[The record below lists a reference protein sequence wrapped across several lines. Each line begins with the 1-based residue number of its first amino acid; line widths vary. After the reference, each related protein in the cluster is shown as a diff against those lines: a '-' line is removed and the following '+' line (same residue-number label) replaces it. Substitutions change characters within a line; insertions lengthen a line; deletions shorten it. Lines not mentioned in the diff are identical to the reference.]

1 MQIGQK
7 NLVICSNT
15 DMEAAM
21 AKRKTTAKKRIEAES
36 IKIIRANAA
45 NIRRSL
51 KRIETGGKRDKIS
64 KIIRANASNIRKA
77 LKRIEKARA

>member
-1 MQIGQK
+1 
-7 NLVICSNT
+7 
-15 DMEAAM
+15 MEAKM
-21 AKRKTTAKKRIEAES
+21 PKRKTATKKRIEAES

-51 KRIETGGKRDKIS
+51 KRIETEGKRDKIS
-64 KIIRANASNIRKA
+64 KLIRANAANIRRA